1 MLIRILKKDLK
12 RKKGINF
19 IVFLFMIMATVFVAS
34 SVNNIFVV
42 LSSTDYCMEK
52 GKIPDVYICSYEQ
65 SNGRNIKEWLE
76 ETETVRNFSENKGV
90 FLAGDNIVE
99 FNGKSGEDF
108 DMKSTI
114 MLQSNWNRH
123 MLIFN
128 QNGELPDLAPGELS
142 MSKKEMNRNRLKEG
156 DSLTVRFGNYQKT
169 FIISEPIQDPSMGSD
184 YTGLVR
190 YLIHESDFQEI
201 EKHCDQMVL
210 NYGIDTTNNTEFL
223 KEFNKMGYD
232 IIVTIEKSM
241 FEFSYVMQMIT
252 AIVLIVLGV
261 CLIIISFLVLRFTIV
276 FTLSEEY
283 KEIGVMKAI
292 GIKNFTIKKTY
303 LIKYFVLITV
313 AAIIGCALSIP
324 VSKSSLKLTAG
335 NLMLQDSRGKAGI
348 NIICAFGVMA
358 VVMLL
363 CLLSTNRIRRIS
375 AMEAIRNGATGERFN
390 RKSVL
395 SLRKMGHTMPVF
407 FLAANDIL
415 SELKKYLVLI
425 LTFAMGTILIILS
438 VNTLESLTSEEMAK
452 NFALDT
458 KADTYI
464 SSIDT
469 IKDLQRGMMEGRP
482 FLENMINELKADI
495 KEIGYETEIS
505 ILSYYF
511 MGFYVE
517 NPDEVL
523 RFMTCQPVG
532 SDGSYMELSKGD
544 IPVLENEIAMSE
556 QVMKKLN
563 VKIGD
568 TVCMKF
574 GDKTM
579 NMIITGSYAN
589 YLQMGESVMLNSKL
603 NIENITLS
611 GLFFLQLKL
620 TGVKDKDTALMNI
633 RNRFPEYKFNNMQQ
647 VVSSQLG
654 GTTDTFEAVKITIL
668 LLVCGINIM
677 ITVLMIKIFVIG
689 EKGQIAMLRA
699 LGFSINQLKKWQV
712 IRIGILLVIS
722 SGLGI
727 FCSTFLNNL
736 LLKPVFA
743 MMGAAHMKIQVNI
756 VESYCFYPLL
766 LFIIIA
772 FAAYISLGKIKRLR
786 IMEINNIE

>member
-34 SVNNIFVV
+34 SVNNILVV

-65 SNGRNIKEWLE
+65 RNGRNIKEWLE
-76 ETETVRNFSENKGV
+76 ETESVREFSENKGV

-99 FNGKSGEDF
+99 FNGKSGGDY

-123 MLIFN
+123 MLIFD
-128 QNGELPDLAPGELS
+128 QNGELTDLAPGELS

-156 DSLTVRFGNYQKT
+156 DSLTLQFGNYQKT

-184 YTGLVR
+184 YTGLAR

-201 EKHCDQMVL
+201 EKYCDQTIF
-210 NYGIDTTNNTEFL
+210 NYGVETTDNTEFL

-232 IIVTIEKSM
+232 VVVIIEKSM

-313 AAIIGCALSIP
+313 AAIIGCAISIP
-324 VSKSSLKLTAG
+324 VSKISLKLTAG
-335 NLMLQDSRGKAGI
+335 NLMLQDSRGNAGI
-348 NIICAFGVMA
+348 NIICAFLVMA

-375 AMEAIRNGATGERFN
+375 AMEAIRSGTTGERFH

-395 SLRKMGHTMPVF
+395 SLRKMGHTIPVL

-464 SSIDT
+464 SIDT
-469 IKDLQRGMMEGRP
+469 IKDIQKGMIEGKP
-482 FLENMINELKADI
+482 YLENLIEGLKADI
-495 KEIGYETEIS
+495 KEIGYESEIS

-532 SDGSYMELSKGD
+532 SDGSYIELSKGD

-556 QVMKKLN
+556 LVMKKLN

-574 GDKTM
+574 GDNTM
-579 NMIITGSYAN
+579 DMIITGSYAN

-603 NIENITLS
+603 DIEDVTLS

-633 RNRFPEYKFNNMQQ
+633 HNRFPEYKFNNMQQ

-654 GTTDTFEAVKITIL
+654 GTTDTFEAVKITII

-677 ITVLMIKIFVIG
+677 ITILMIKIFDKKK
-689 EKGQIAMLRA
+689 KGQIAMLRA

-743 MMGAAHMKIQVNI
+743 MMGAAHMKIQVTI
-756 VESYCFYPLL
+756 LESYCFYPLL
-766 LFIIIA
+766 LFVIIA
-772 FAAYISLGKIKRLR
+772 FAAYISLGKIKRLK

>member
-1 MLIRILKKDLK
+1 MFFRILKKDLK
-12 RKKGINF
+12 RKKGVNF
-19 IVFLFMIMATVFVAS
+19 IVFLFMIMATVFVAG

-42 LSSTDYCMEK
+42 LSATDYCMEK

-65 SNGRNIKEWLE
+65 RNGTNIKEWLE
-76 ETETVRNFSENKGV
+76 ESGSVREFSENKGV
-90 FLAGDNIVE
+90 FLTGEDIVE
-99 FNGKSGEDF
+99 FKGEKGEDY
-108 DMKSTI
+108 DIGNTI
-114 MLQSNWNRH
+114 MLQSNWDRH
-123 MLIFN
+123 MLIFDRT
-128 QNGELPDLAPGELS
+128 GSLPDLPSGELA
-142 MSKKEMNRNRLKEG
+142 MSKKEMKRNGLKEG
-156 DSLTVRFGNYQKT
+156 DSLTLRFGDHQKT
-169 FIISEPIQDPSMGSD
+169 FIISEPVQDPSFGSD
-184 YTGLVR
+184 YTGIVR
-190 YLIHESDFQEI
+190 YLINRSDFQEI
-201 EKHCDQMVL
+201 EKYCDQIAW
-210 NYGIDTTNNTEFL
+210 NYGVETTSNTDFF

-232 IIVTIEKSM
+232 VVVTIEKSM

-303 LIKYFVLITV
+303 LVKYFVLISV
-313 AAIIGCALSIP
+313 AAVIGCALSIP

-335 NLMLQDSRGKAGI
+335 NLMLQESRENAGI
-348 NIICAFGVMA
+348 NVICAFAVMA

-375 AMEAIRNGATGERFN
+375 AIEAIRSGTTGERFN

-395 SLRKMGHTMPVF
+395 SLKKMGHILPVL

-415 SELKKYLVLI
+415 SEVKKYLVLI
-425 LTFAMGTILIILS
+425 LTFSMGTILIILS
-438 VNTLESLTSEEMAK
+438 INTLESLTSEEMAK
-452 NFALDT
+452 NFALDINS
-458 KADTYI
+458 DTYI
-464 SSIDT
+464 STDT
-469 IKDLQRGMMEGRP
+469 IKNLKNGMIEGKSFVERT
-482 FLENMINELKADI
+482 IDGLKSDI

-511 MGFYVE
+511 MGFYTE
-517 NPDEVL
+517 QPDEVL
-523 RFMTCQPVG
+523 RFMTCQPIG
-532 SDGSYMELSKGD
+532 SDGSYIELSEGD
-544 IPVLENEIAMSE
+544 TPVLENELAMSE
-556 QVMKKLN
+556 AVMKKLG

-574 GDKTM
+574 GDKSI

-589 YLQMGESVMLNSKL
+589 YLQMGESVLLNSRL
-603 NIENITLS
+603 DIENVSLS
-611 GLFFLQLKL
+611 GLFFFQLKL
-620 TGVKDKDTALMNI
+620 IGVRDKDTALMNI
-633 RNRFPEYKFNNMQQ
+633 RNRFPEYKYNNMQQ
-647 VVSSQLG
+647 VISSQLG
-654 GTTDTFEAVKITIL
+654 GTTDTFGAVKVTII
-668 LLVCGINIM
+668 LLVCSINIM

-699 LGFSINQLKKWQV
+699 LGFSIRQLKKWQV

-722 SGLGI
+722 GGLGI
-727 FCSTFLNNL
+727 FCSTFLNDL

-756 VESYCFYPLL
+756 LEAYCLYPLL
-766 LFIIIA
+766 LFGIIA
-772 FAAYISLGKIKRLR
+772 LTAYTSLGKIRRLK